1 MDFRG
6 GGLTESEGTSR
17 MMREMAQQIRQIVEE
32 RLTPITPR
40 MRHLANQLEQYADAL
55 EMDTTATRH

>member
-1 MDFRG
+1 
-6 GGLTESEGTSR
+6 LTESQGTSR

>member
-1 MDFRG
+1 
-6 GGLTESEGTSR
+6 

-32 RLTPITPR
+32 RLTPITR

-55 EMDTTATRH
+55 EMEVTATRH